1 MSKLPETW
9 LTEKDMERIWKVVHN
24 ELSECFVSEDECIE
38 FSRVI
43 DIIGKQKLPFITF
56 LNSTLQ

>member
-1 MSKLPETW
+1 MKKLPETW

-38 FSRVI
+38 FSRI
-43 DIIGKQKLPFITF
+43 IEIIGRQKLSFTPFS
-56 LNSTLQ
+56 NSTLQ